1 LTRDERVLEELT
13 VVSLTEVVVSSGL
26 SPQEIDELI
35 ELGVLEPRAGRGAE
49 PTFAAHSIDIAR
61 FARRLQRDFE
71 LPLAG
76 VALVLAYRERLRELE
91 ARLRVLESLLQPPG
105 DA

>member
-1 LTRDERVLEELT
+1 MAREDFLLTEFTL
-13 VVSLTEVVVSSGL
+13 VSMTEVVTRSGL
-26 SPQEIDELI
+26 SAPEIEELI
-35 ELGVLEPRAGRGAE
+35 ELGALEPHGRPGAE
-49 PTFAAHSIDIAR
+49 PAFAAHSIEIAR

-76 VALVLAYRERLRELE
+76 VALVLAYRERVHELE
-91 ARLRVLESLLQPPG
+91 ARLRVVESLLQPPG